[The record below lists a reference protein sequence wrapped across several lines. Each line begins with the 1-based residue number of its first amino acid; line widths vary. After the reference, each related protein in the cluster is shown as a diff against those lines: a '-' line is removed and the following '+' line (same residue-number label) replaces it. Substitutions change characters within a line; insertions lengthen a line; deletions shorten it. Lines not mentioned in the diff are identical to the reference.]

1 MGEAVVALRVIE
13 AAGDEAGEHEPMAVA
28 GIERAEGERL
38 ALRQFM
44 RRADGLQQLGEAVRH
59 GAVAGHGAIARASRG
74 EALRCGGE
82 DELEGHQE
90 FGVAGNIAGEERCSS
105 Q

>member
-1 MGEAVVALRVIE
+1 MGETVVALRVVE
-13 AAGDEAGEHEPMAVA
+13 AARDEAGEHEPMAVA
-28 GIERAEGERL
+28 GVERTEGERL
-38 ALRQFM
+38 ALRQLV

-59 GAVAGHGAIARASRG
+59 GAVAGDGAIARASRG
-74 EALRCGGE
+74 EPLRRGGE

-90 FGVAGNIAGEERCSS
+90 IGVAGNIAGEERCSS